1 MSFIIIG
8 SGIYVKIKHVAKTCK
23 QLKKIWKNLLKKR
36 VWKIK
41 KKLLTR
47 FKSSDKLSESL
58 ECDNKKQKK
67 QKVTTKVV
75 ERKWSLKIEQNI
87 YKYI

>member
-1 MSFIIIG
+1 MSFVIISI
-8 SGIYVKIKHVAKTCK
+8 SLYVKIKHVAKTCK

-41 KKLLTR
+41 KKVVDKIQTKWYTKWVAWVWQQKT
-47 FKSSDKLSESL
+47 KSYNES
-58 ECDNKKQKK
+58 C
-67 QKVTTKVV
+67 

-87 YKYI
+87 

>member
-1 MSFIIIG
+1 M
-8 SGIYVKIKHVAKTCK
+8 
-23 QLKKIWKNLLKKR
+23 
-36 VWKIK
+36 
-41 KKLLTR
+41 LTR
-47 FKSSDKLSESL
+47 FKPSDKLSESL
-58 ECDNKKQKK
+58 ECDKKKQIK